1 MNLPKPTQ
9 NLSIFLVIIFVII
22 LGVVSRTIQFNH
34 IILDKYLGD
43 ALYAVLFYLIFKLL
57 LPKKN
62 TFHLSLYS
70 LITVL
75 AIEAFQLTGI
85 PLELRQ
91 SGNQFAYYLSIALG
105 TKFSYLD
112 IVAYMVG
119 IVSVACIDDVISGVK
134 SKTSGKEKTS

>member
-9 NLSIFLVIIFVII
+9 NSSIFLVIIFVIV
-22 LGVVSRTIQFNH
+22 LGIISRTIQFNH

-57 LPKKN
+57 LPKKKIL
-62 TFHLSLYS
+62 HLSLYS
-70 LITVL
+70 LITIL

-91 SGNQFAYYLSIALG
+91 SGNQLAYYLSIALG

-119 IVSVACIDDVISGVK
+119 IVSVACIDGVISGVK

>member
-57 LPKKN
+57 LPKKKIL
-62 TFHLSLYS
+62 HLSLC

-85 PLELRQ
+85 PLHLRQ
-91 SGNQFAYYLSIALG
+91 SGNQLAYYLSIALG